1 MPDTLSILVVDDDIS
16 HADVVVAS
24 LEKLN
29 ADCVVAHSQREALSK
44 AGSQYFDVIIT
55 DLMLEN
61 QDSGIELLKAVKQI
75 SEETEIIVM
84 TAHNS
89 IEKAVEAMRSGAFN
103 YLQKPLDL
111 KQLRTITERAAESS
125 QLRRINRELKQ
136 RLDEKF
142 GFNGVVGNSPQML
155 AIIDRLKRVASTD
168 VTVLIQ
174 GETGTGKELFAQAT
188 HQNSPRK
195 NKPFVALNCGALSEN
210 ILESEFFGHVKGAF
224 TGALADRIGKFE
236 YASGGTIFLDE
247 IGDMPTSTQVK
258 LLRVLENGEITRVG
272 SNNTINVNVRIL
284 SATNRNLEEAI
295 EAGTFRQDLYHRL
308 KVVTLRIP
316 PLRERKMDIPVLLDH
331 FLKYFSD
338 RYGKK
343 IKGIT
348 QRVRKILFGYDWFGN
363 VRQLRNV
370 AESMLVVDY
379 DGIIDIDDLPEELGG
394 VLTFSGNENENIGG
408 DGNSNS
414 SNVEKNM
421 SGDQLSSVSDLSSD
435 TAIAVNFGSGLYSGS
450 CSGLGSGSDLGLD
463 SESDLDSESGLVSG
477 LSSGDVRVL
486 SAAEGSELVTK
497 LAGKSM
503 AEIERIAIMQT
514 LEMVDGNREEA
525 AGILGIGERT
535 LYRKIKE
542 YTGS

>member
-1 MPDTLSILVVDDDIS
+1 VIDDDVS
-16 HADVVVAS
+16 HAEVVVAS

-29 ADCVVAHSQREALSK
+29 ADCLVAYSQREALSMLG
-44 AGSQYFDVIIT
+44 ARYFDVIIT

-61 QDSGIELLKAVKQI
+61 PDSGIEILNVVKQV
-75 SEETEIIVM
+75 SEETEVIVM
-84 TAHNS
+84 TAHS
-89 IEKAVEAMRSGAFN
+89 SVERAVEAMRRGAFN

-142 GFNGVVGNSPQML
+142 GFNGVIGNSSQML
-155 AIIDRLKRVASTD
+155 AIIDRLKRVAATD

-210 ILESEFFGHVKGAF
+210 ILESEFFGHVRGAF
-224 TGALADRIGKFE
+224 TGALADRVGKFE

-247 IGDMPTSTQVK
+247 VGDMPMSTQVK

-272 SNNTINVNVRIL
+272 SNNTIKVNVRIL
-284 SATNRNLEEAI
+284 SATNRNLEEAV
-295 EAGTFRQDLYHRL
+295 ESGVFRQDLYHRL

-316 PLRERKMDIPVLLDH
+316 PLRERKTDIPVLLDH
-331 FLKYFSD
+331 FLKYFSE
-338 RYGKK
+338 RYSKK
-343 IKGIT
+343 FNGIT
-348 QRVRKILFGYDWFGN
+348 QRVRRILFEYDWLGN

-379 DGIIDIDDLPEELGG
+379 DGMIDIDDLPEELGG
-394 VLTFSGNENENIGG
+394 VLTFAGGDNNNNNNNSNNDINDNFCNDNVKINNNDNDKVNINVNANGDIRSDDKVSGNDDG
-408 DGNSNS
+408 DDGR
-414 SNVEKNM
+414 
-421 SGDQLSSVSDLSSD
+421 
-435 TAIAVNFGSGLYSGS
+435 A
-450 CSGLGSGSDLGLD
+450 
-463 SESDLDSESGLVSG
+463 
-477 LSSGDVRVL
+477 DVAL
-486 SAAEGSELVTK
+486 K
-497 LAGKSM
+497 LAGKTM
-503 AEIERIAIMQT
+503 AEIERLAIMQT
-514 LEMVDGNREEA
+514 LESVSGNREA
-525 AGILGIGERT
+525 AANMLGIGERT

-542 YTGS
+542 YMGG

>member
-1 MPDTLSILVVDDDIS
+1 LSDTLSILVVDDDVS

-75 SEETEIIVM
+75 SEETEVIVM
-84 TAHNS
+84 TALNS
-89 IEKAVEAMRSGAFN
+89 VEKAVEAMRCGAFN
-103 YLQKPLDL
+103 YLPKPLDL

-155 AIIDRLKRVASTD
+155 AIIDRLKRVATTD

-210 ILESEFFGHVKGAF
+210 ILESEFFGHVRGAF
-224 TGALADRIGKFE
+224 TGALADRVGKFE
-236 YASGGTIFLDE
+236 YATGGTIFLDE

-272 SNNTINVNVRIL
+272 SNNTIKVNVRIL
-284 SATNRNLEEAI
+284 SATNRNLEEAV

-331 FLKYFSD
+331 FLKHFSE
-338 RYGKK
+338 RYNKK

-348 QRVRKILFGYDWFGN
+348 QRVRRILFDYDWSGN

-379 DGIIDIDDLPEELGG
+379 DEIIDIDDLPEELGG
-394 VLTFSGNENENIGG
+394 VLTFSGDNNIN
-408 DGNSNS
+408 NSN
-414 SNVEKNM
+414 N
-421 SGDQLSSVSDLSSD
+421 
-435 TAIAVNFGSGLYSGS
+435 
-450 CSGLGSGSDLGLD
+450 
-463 SESDLDSESGLVSG
+463 SESGDNVRNGEVMNNAVELSDDPLNADADADLSDSAVISVGTNDSG
-477 LSSGDVRVL
+477 NIGN
-486 SAAEGSELVTK
+486 GSNDSQNEIESDCQPK
-497 LAGKSM
+497 LAGKTI

-514 LEMVDGNREEA
+514 LELVGGNREAA
-525 AGILGIGERT
+525 AGLLGIGERT

-542 YTGS
+542 YMGS

>member
-1 MPDTLSILVVDDDIS
+1 MSETLSILVVDDDVS

-29 ADCVVAHSQREALSK
+29 ADCVIAHSQKEALSK
-44 AGSQYFDVIIT
+44 AESQYFDVIIT
-55 DLMLEN
+55 DLMLEE
-61 QDSGIELLKAVKQI
+61 QDSGIEILKAVKQI
-75 SEETEIIVM
+75 SEETEVIVM

-89 IEKAVEAMRSGAFN
+89 VGKAVTAMQLGAFN

-125 QLRRINRELKQ
+125 QLRRLNRELKQ

-142 GFNGVVGNSPQML
+142 GFNGVIGNSPQML
-155 AIIDRLKRVASTD
+155 AIIDRLKRVAATD

-195 NKPFVALNCGALSEN
+195 SKPFVALNCGALSEN

-224 TGALADRIGKFE
+224 TGALADRVGKFE
-236 YASGGTIFLDE
+236 YANGGTIFLDE
-247 IGDMPTSTQVK
+247 VGDMPMSTQVK

-272 SNNTINVNVRIL
+272 SNNTIKVNVRIL
-284 SATNRNLEEAI
+284 SATNRNLEEAVT
-295 EAGTFRQDLYHRL
+295 AGTFRQDLYHRL

-316 PLRERKMDIPVLLDH
+316 ALRERKMDIPILLDH
-331 FLKYFSD
+331 FLKHFAT
-338 RYGKK
+338 RYDKK

-348 QRVRKILFGYDWFGN
+348 QRVRKILFDYDWLGN

-370 AESMLVVDY
+370 AESILVVDY

-394 VLTFSGNENENIGG
+394 VLTFAGNNEEEKNNEIENYINSTNFGIGGGNENLNEQLSAESTLGTSVV
-408 DGNSNS
+408 GNSGVGNQDLPNAT
-414 SNVEKNM
+414 NV
-421 SGDQLSSVSDLSSD
+421 D
-435 TAIAVNFGSGLYSGS
+435 T
-450 CSGLGSGSDLGLD
+450 
-463 SESDLDSESGLVSG
+463 
-477 LSSGDVRVL
+477 
-486 SAAEGSELVTK
+486 TPQ
-497 LAGKSM
+497 LAGKTM
-503 AEIERIAIMQT
+503 AEIERLAIEQT
-514 LEMVDGNREEA
+514 LDLVSGNREEA
-525 AGILGIGERT
+525 AKMLGIGERT

-542 YTGS
+542 YIGS